1 MNEVVVLLLV
11 DLQKAVFGGF
21 GIPPAHQADLLL
33 GKAEA
38 LLQEARASGV
48 PVVHVQHCA
57 DAGEAFA
64 EGAPGWPIAPR
75 LSPVGREPLV
85 QKRARNAFEGTNLR
99 AVLQG
104 LGASSLVVAGI
115 QSERCVTATCRG
127 ALELGYTVRLAED
140 GHSTW
145 PDGDRS
151 APEIIAAQNET
162 LEREGVR
169 LDSTAGLLTW
179 FRGRRT
185 GG

>member
-1 MNEVVVLLLV
+1 MSEAAVLLLV
-11 DLQKAVFGGF
+11 DLQQATFGGC
-21 GIPPAHQADLLL
+21 GIPPAHQADVLLQ
-33 GKAEA
+33 KTEA

-104 LGASSLVVAGI
+104 LGASSLVVATPRWTKRSGFAI
-115 QSERCVTATCRG
+115 GSQS
-127 ALELGYTVRLAED
+127 
-140 GHSTW
+140 STMARSS
-145 PDGDRS
+145 RS
-151 APEIIAAQNET
+151 ALPAN
-162 LEREGVR
+162 
-169 LDSTAGLLTW
+169 
-179 FRGRRT
+179 
-185 GG
+185 